1 MFVLFL
7 RVYSSCREHQYF
19 HFDAVVESD
28 KILCLF
34 EWIKTIFPLSSVP
47 FSSPLSITHVF
58 YCSDLVQFAYY
69 RYLYAELRNHEY
81 SCSYIAS

>member
-34 EWIKTIFPLSSVP
+34 EWIKSIFLLSSVP
-47 FSSPLSITHVF
+47 FPLLYLLHMSSIVLIWFSLLIIAICMLSYVIMSTHV
-58 YCSDLVQFAYY
+58 V
-69 RYLYAELRNHEY
+69 
-81 SCSYIAS
+81 I